1 MRHKNKTKQL
11 SRTASHRKALFR
23 NQSISLIMHK
33 RIITTLAKAKALR
46 RYIEPILTRARKE
59 FELETPEQRMHNR
72 RMVFRKLQNKEAIKE
87 LFAEIAPEIKNRPG
101 GYTRILKLGP
111 RKSDGAEMALIE
123 LVDFNP
129 YLKGQKLA
137 NKESAPT
144 KKSRRRRKKKSA
156 TENQQPQN
164 NIQNTQT
171 DNNENSS
178 QE

>member
-23 NQSISLIMHK
+23 NQTISLIMHK

-59 FELETPEQRMHNR
+59 FELETPEARMHNR

-87 LFAEIAPEIKNRPG
+87 LFGEIAPEIKNRPG
-101 GYTRILKLGP
+101 GYTRVLKLGP

-129 YLKGQKLA
+129 YLRGEKLA
-137 NKESAPT
+137 NKEKTTA
-144 KKSRRRRKKKSA
+144 KKSRRRRKKKTS
-156 TENQQPQN
+156 TETPPQNQQQ
-164 NIQNTQT
+164 
-171 DNNENSS
+171 ENSS
-178 QE
+178 EE